1 MPTST
6 HQQASDDEPH
16 LQTRRQSSRAESSGL
31 GSGDPRTTPRGEVWR
46 KRSRGAV
53 LLASA
58 LVLLVVLSL
67 VGGRLW
73 LRHAATSSLPKLDG
87 NVALPGLSA
96 PVLVRRD
103 RLGTPHI
110 QAATTDDLVLA
121 QGFVTATDR
130 LFQMDLL
137 RRHAAGELA
146 EIFGQR
152 LVEHDRTERILS
164 LDVAATRAVAALP
177 ADQLRQLE
185 RYAEGVNA
193 AMEQAHDHLPIEF
206 RVLRYRPRPWTP
218 RDTLLVS
225 LSMYQDLSTSFPTR
239 LGREAVTA
247 KLTPEMAADLYPTG
261 SWRDHP
267 AGQPPVDLSA
277 PGPEMEEIPLDESQV
292 KLRRPGS
299 PNERPGSPNEGPER
313 PSGPERRAPTFASTA
328 DLLSLRRLLSPEAVC
343 DGCRKGS
350 NNWVVSGAHTATGA
364 PLLSN
369 DMHLSLSAPDLWY
382 SADLQAPT
390 PAGEMHV
397 AGVSLPGTPFIIVGH
412 NAHISWGFTNLG
424 AEVQDVALEH
434 LRGGGAGAEFQTAD
448 GWRPVLHR
456 QERIGVRGARDITV
470 DVRSTAHDGMETPLI
485 SDLYP
490 SEGRPISLRWT
501 VYDPTTPTSPF
512 LAVNLAS
519 NWEQF
524 TEAFARF
531 GGPSQNVVY
540 ADDGGH
546 IGYHAAGRIPI
557 RGSVTSP
564 SALSPTTVDALDP
577 AQIWVGYIPF
587 GDLPKAFDPP
597 RGLLATANARVTPD
611 GYPFPITLDWP
622 DPYRNERIWK
632 LLSGRSGLSVGDM
645 LKIETDV
652 YSDLDLT
659 IAHRLVYAIDHTA
672 KPVSGRLREAA
683 DLLRSWNGE
692 VAAGEAAPAIVVATR
707 SALWQMVLTPKLG
720 DTATLYTWGEKAFAQ
735 EAMVLHGPE
744 RWLPPGYSD
753 WNDLLA
759 GAVEKGMAD
768 AHAPKRL
775 AAWRYGEDHPLRIEH
790 PVFSQSALL
799 SRLLGVPT
807 GEVATHLSGDA
818 STVKQIHP
826 GGKSP
831 GSALGPSERFT
842 ADMADLDRSTLNL
855 TLGESGNPVS
865 PWYMDQWPM
874 WYGNRTADLPF
885 SEGAVASATT
895 HRLLLLPR

>member
-6 HQQASDDEPH
+6 HQQAFDDEPH
-16 LQTRRQSSRAESSGL
+16 LETRGQGSGPESSDVT
-31 GSGDPRTTPRGEVWR
+31 SGDPGTQPRGGAWR
-46 KRSRGAV
+46 KRSRWAV
-53 LLASA
+53 WLASA

-73 LRHAATSSLPKLDG
+73 LRHAASASLPTLDG
-87 NVALPGLSA
+87 NIVLPGLSA

-110 QAATTDDLVLA
+110 QAATMDDLLLA

-146 EIFGQR
+146 EIFGQS
-152 LVEHDRTERILS
+152 LVQHDRTERILS
-164 LDVAATRAVAALP
+164 LDVAASRAVAALP
-177 ADQLRQLE
+177 PDQMRQLE

-206 RVLRYRPRPWTP
+206 RVLRYTPRPWTA

-239 LGREAVTA
+239 LAREAVTV

-267 AGQPPVDLSA
+267 AGQPAVDLSA

-292 KLRRPGS
+292 KLHCPDRLTEGSDKRAEPERRPG
-299 PNERPGSPNEGPER
+299 
-313 PSGPERRAPTFASTA
+313 TFASTA
-328 DLLSLRRLLSPEAVC
+328 DLLSMRRLLSPEATC

-369 DMHLSLSAPDLWY
+369 DMHLSLSAPDVWY
-382 SADLQAPT
+382 AADLQAPT
-390 PAGEMHV
+390 RGGELHA

-434 LRGGGAGAEFQTAD
+434 LRGQGAGTEFQTAD
-448 GWRPVLHR
+448 GWSPVLHR
-456 QERIGVRGARDITV
+456 PERIVVRGSRDITI
-470 DVRSTAHDGMETPLI
+470 DVRSTAHNGMETPLI

-490 SEGRPISLRWT
+490 SEQRPIALRWT

-524 TEAFARF
+524 GEAFASF

-540 ADDGGH
+540 ADDQGH

-564 SALSPTTVDALDP
+564 SPLSPTIIDALDP
-577 AQIWVGYIPF
+577 AQTWSGYIPF
-587 GDLPKAFDPP
+587 GDLPQAFDPP
-597 RGLLATANARVTPD
+597 GGVLATANARVTPD
-611 GYPFPITLDWP
+611 GYSFPITLDWP

-632 LLSGRSGLSVGDM
+632 LLSGRFGLTVADM
-645 LKIETDV
+645 LTVETDV

-672 KPVSGRLREAA
+672 KPVSRRVRDAA
-683 DLLRSWNGE
+683 DILRSWNGE
-692 VAAGEAAPAIVVATR
+692 VAAGEAAPAIVLTART
-707 SALWQMVLTPKLG
+707 ALWQMILTPKLG
-720 DTATLYTWGEKAFAQ
+720 DAATLYTWGEKAFAQ
-735 EAMVLHGPE
+735 EEIVLHASE

-759 GAVEKGMAD
+759 AAVDKGLAD
-768 AHAPKRL
+768 ARAPKHL
-775 AAWRYGEDHPLRIEH
+775 ATWRYGEDHPLRIEH

-799 SRLLGVPT
+799 SHMLGVPT

-818 STVKQIHP
+818 FTIKQIHP
-826 GGKSP
+826 GQKSP

-855 TLGESGNPVS
+855 TLGESGNPLS
-865 PWYMDQWPM
+865 HWYLDQWPL
-874 WYGNRTADLPF
+874 WYGNRTANLPF
-885 SEGAVASATT
+885 SGDAVASATT

>member
-1 MPTST
+1 MSTST
-6 HQQASDDEPH
+6 HQQGFDDEPH
-16 LQTRRQSSRAESSGL
+16 LQTRRQSLEAESSRF
-31 GSGDPRTTPRGEVWR
+31 SQRSSSTDPRGGVWR
-46 KRSRGAV
+46 RRSRRAV
-53 LLASA
+53 LLVSA
-58 LVLLVVLSL
+58 LALLVLLSL
-67 VGGRLW
+67 LGGRIW
-73 LRHAATSSLPKLDG
+73 LRHAALDSLPVLDG
-87 NVALPGLSA
+87 NLSVPGLSA

-110 QAATTDDLVLA
+110 QAASIDDLLLA

-146 EIFGQR
+146 EIFGKSLLQ
-152 LVEHDRTERILS
+152 HDRTERILS
-164 LDVAATRAVAALP
+164 LDVAATRAIAALP
-177 ADQLRQLE
+177 PDQLRQLE

-193 AMEQAHDHLPIEF
+193 AMEQARDHLPIEF
-206 RVLRYRPRPWTP
+206 RVLRYMPRPWTP
-218 RDTLLVS
+218 RDTILVS

-239 LGREAVTA
+239 LAREAVTA
-247 KLTPEMAADLYPTG
+247 KLTPELAADLYPTG

-292 KLRRPGS
+292 KVHR
-299 PNERPGSPNEGPER
+299 PER
-313 PSGPERRAPTFASTA
+313 PDKKTDAGPRPATFASNV
-328 DLLSLRRLLSPEAVC
+328 DLLRMRLQISPEATC

-382 SADLQAPT
+382 TADLQAPT
-390 PAGEMHV
+390 SAGELHV
-397 AGVSLPGTPFIIVGH
+397 SGVSLPGTPFIIVGH

-424 AEVQDVALEH
+424 AEVQDVAVEH
-434 LRGGGAGAEFQTAD
+434 LRGDGARSEFQTVD

-456 QERIGVRGARDITV
+456 PERIVVRGARDITV
-470 DVRSTAHDGMETPLI
+470 DVRSTEHNGMETPLI

-490 SEGRPISLRWT
+490 SEHRPISLRWT
-501 VYDPTTPTSPF
+501 VYDSTTPTSPF
-512 LAVNLAS
+512 LAVNLAG
-519 NWEQF
+519 NWKQF
-524 TEAFARF
+524 TEAFASF

-557 RGSVTSP
+557 RGSVASP
-564 SALSPTTVDALDP
+564 SPLSPTLVDALDP
-577 AQIWVGYIPF
+577 AQTWTGYIPS
-587 GDLPKAFDPP
+587 GDLPQALDPA
-597 RGLLATANARVTPD
+597 GGVLATANARVTPD

-632 LLSGRSGLSVGDM
+632 LLNGNSRLSVADM
-645 LKIETDV
+645 LTIETDV
-652 YSDLDLT
+652 YSDLDLS
-659 IAHRLVYAIDHTA
+659 IAHRLVYAIDHTT
-672 KPVSGRLREAA
+672 KPVSRRVRDAA
-683 DLLRSWNGE
+683 DLLRSWDGE
-692 VAAGEAAPAIVVATR
+692 VAAGEAAPAIVLATR
-707 SALWQMVLTPKLG
+707 TALWQMVLAPKLG
-720 DTATLYTWGEKAFAQ
+720 DTAPLYTWGEKAFVQ
-735 EAMVLHGPE
+735 EQMVLHEPE

-753 WNDLLA
+753 WDDLLA
-759 GAVEKGMAD
+759 AAVDKGLTD
-768 AHAPKRL
+768 ARAPRQLKS
-775 AAWRYGEDHPLRIEH
+775 WHYGEDHPLWIEH

-826 GGKSP
+826 GQKSP

-855 TLGESGNPVS
+855 TLGESGNPRS
-865 PWYMDQWPM
+865 PWYLDQWPL
-874 WYGNRTADLPF
+874 WYGNRTANLPF